1 MSPVEQFIHDLGR
14 HYQWRECAIRMAIG
28 IASAAMCCWLA
39 NRSAASAGSQKLVKP
54 TRIRLWSD
62 RPPKKICYSASV
74 EPAHPRGIP
83 PLRSKEAHTPDKHWD
98 RYDIDLS
105 PAWAPHVRDKP
116 DAFLKVAME
125 LLGEA

>member
-14 HYQWRECAIRMAIG
+14 YYPLIHLSKDGRLVVMPSLDDADDRE
-28 IASAAMCCWLA
+28 LA
-39 NRSAASAGSQKLVKP
+39 VEVTQLDGTGGGP
-54 TRIRLWSD
+54 WPD
-62 RPPKKICYSASV
+62 RPPMKICYSASV

-83 PLRSKEAHTPDKHWD
+83 PLSSKEAHTPDKHWD

-116 DAFLKVAME
+116 DAFLKVATE